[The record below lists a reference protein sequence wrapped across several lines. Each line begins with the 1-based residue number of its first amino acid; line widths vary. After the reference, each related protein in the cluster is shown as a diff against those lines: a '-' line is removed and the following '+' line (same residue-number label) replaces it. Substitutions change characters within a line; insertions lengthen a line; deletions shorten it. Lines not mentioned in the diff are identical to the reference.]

1 MENIDHWINI
11 YSIFF
16 SISIL
21 SVAFNLSLWVKNI
34 VNRILLTITLTGL
47 INFLLNWFLF
57 PEVSIGYKQQ
67 EEMASF
73 IYLGFYNNLFFNFIP
88 AIISLLALITLIIR
102 NLPKNIFNIK
112 KELD

>member
-1 MENIDHWINI
+1 
-11 YSIFF
+11 
-16 SISIL
+16 L
-21 SVAFNLSLWVKNI
+21 VKDI

-47 INFLLNWFLF
+47 IIFLLNWFIF

-88 AIISLLALITLIIR
+88 ALISLLSLIIIIIR
-102 NLPKNIFNIK
+102 NLPKNFFSRK
-112 KELD
+112 KE